1 MTRSLSLSKSASPS
15 KSAARSNSF
24 PSSSSTSSVARV
36 VVVHRLTE
44 RQDIVRAAGT
54 WGQAKFSAKLRGA
67 DQSLDRVQDRHD
79 QTEQALQTVSAAI
92 PSSWRRGAVERADL
106 DRFLFEPDDVIVIVG
121 PDGLVANTAKYLTGQ
136 PVIGINPDPASVAGV
151 LVKHQAQACA
161 ALLAKVGEQRA
172 AIESRTMVRAAT
184 DDGLELNAL
193 NEVYLGHPGHQSARY
208 ELITPTGETESQSS
222 SGLLVGTGT
231 GASGW
236 LLSTARERHSPLPPL
251 APTDPALNWYVREAW
266 PSPTTGATLTA
277 GILPNGSE
285 LRIRIGADGLV
296 AFGDGIE
303 ADHLP
308 LTWGQTVTF
317 RSSPRKLN
325 LVLG

>member
-1 MTRSLSLSKSASPS
+1 MTRPKSLVKSCAHSPS
-15 KSAARSNSF
+15 STPSLPSTQSSA
-24 PSSSSTSSVARV
+24 TRV

-67 DQSLDRVQDRHD
+67 DQSLDHVQTRHD

-136 PVIGINPDPASVAGV
+136 PVIGINPDPSSVAGV

-161 ALLAKVGEQRA
+161 ALLAKVGDQRA
-172 AIESRTMVRAAT
+172 AMESRTMVRAAT

-208 ELITPTGETESQSS
+208 ELTAPTGASESQSS

-236 LLSTARERHSPLPPL
+236 LLSAARERNNPLPPL

-266 PSPTTGATLTA
+266 PSPATGATLTA
-277 GILPNGSE
+277 GTLPEGAE

-303 ADHLP
+303 TDHLT
-308 LTWGQTVTF
+308 LTWGQTVAFTT
-317 RSSPRKLN
+317 SPRKLN
-325 LVLG
+325 LILG

>member
-1 MTRSLSLSKSASPS
+1 MSRSPSQAGGGRLSKSAAQS
-15 KSAARSNSF
+15 KS
-24 PSSSSTSSVARV
+24 PQSSATRV

-67 DQSLDRVQDRHD
+67 DTSLSQVQSRHD
-79 QTEQALQTVSAAI
+79 QAEQALQVVSAAI

-151 LVKHQAQACA
+151 LVKHQAEACA
-161 ALLAKVGEQRA
+161 TLLAKVGEQRA
-172 AIESRTMVRAAT
+172 TVESRTMVRAAT

-208 ELITPTGETESQSS
+208 QLITPDGDTESQSS

-236 LLSTARERHSPLPPL
+236 LLSAARERNSPLPPL
-251 APTDPALNWYVREAW
+251 SPTDPALNWYVREAW
-266 PSPTTGATLTA
+266 PSPATGATLTA
-277 GILPNGSE
+277 GVLPEGAE

-303 ADHLP
+303 ADHLT
-308 LTWGQTVTF
+308 LTWGQTVAF
-317 RSSPRKLN
+317 QSSPRKLN